1 MYIQYTYT
9 NFELSQSRF
18 PCLQDDKESGNFKI
32 FVYPVFLYYYYWG
45 QSINAK
51 NVYAQPIFGQFLSL
65 QTKYL
70 YGNTKCS
77 FVTRQSHN
85 LVENASNSSN
95 IL

>member
-51 NVYAQPIFGQFLSL
+51 NVYA
-65 QTKYL
+65 
-70 YGNTKCS
+70 
-77 FVTRQSHN
+77 
-85 LVENASNSSN
+85 
-95 IL
+95 